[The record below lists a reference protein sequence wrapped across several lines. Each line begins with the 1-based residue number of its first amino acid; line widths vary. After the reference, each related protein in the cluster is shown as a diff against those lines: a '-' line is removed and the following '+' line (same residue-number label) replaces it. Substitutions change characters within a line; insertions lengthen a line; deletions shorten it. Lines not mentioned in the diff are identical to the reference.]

1 MNPLHQ
7 SWRADEA
14 TARQRQVSEAP
25 EYAARVHALARL
37 EPGGS
42 PTAEDCR
49 ERGITGGW
57 GEE

>member
-25 EYAARVHALARL
+25 EYAARGQAI
-37 EPGGS
+37 EPS
-42 PTAEDCR
+42 PPAP
-49 ERGITGGW
+49 
-57 GEE
+57 